1 MPKKEQKH
9 LLAPNNKTDKIII
22 RGARVHNLKNVSLEI
37 PKNKLVVITGVSGSG
52 KSSLAFDTI
61 YAEGQRRFVE
71 SLSSYARQFLERME
85 KPDVDFIQG
94 ISPAVAIEQKT
105 LTKNPRSTV
114 GTQTEIYDYL
124 RLLFARI
131 GNTYC
136 VQCGRLVKKDSVQ
149 TVIEQL
155 NAEIQSSEKVKIYV
169 LFPLYN
175 KNISDEEQL
184 TQLKTNG
191 FVRLLWHDEI
201 IDITESIPENFRVQ
215 EAFALVDRLVYSPLQ
230 IDNRFADSVETAF
243 RFGSGKMVIRL
254 LDEKKDLL
262 FSQKFECPFCNI
274 TYSEPEPQKFSFNT
288 PLGACPT
295 CQGFGRTVGI
305 DEDLVIPNKTKSLN
319 DGAIHCWTF
328 PRWIENYNDLVNIA
342 SIANVRLNIPYKD
355 LTEKEKNILWNGYK
369 NFDGIYKFFKFIEE
383 KSVYKIHY
391 RVFLSR
397 FRGYTNCFACKGSRL
412 RKESLNVKISD
423 KNIGEI
429 VQLTLGDCLK
439 FFEELKLTDIENKIA
454 FRILNEIRKRL
465 KYLVDVGIAYL
476 TLDRLSNS
484 LSGGESQRINLAT
497 ALGSSLV
504 GALYVLDEPTIGLH
518 SRDTLK
524 LISILKSLRN
534 LGNTVILVEHDKE
547 IMENA
552 DYIIDLGPLAGANG
566 GEIIFSGKYDEIK
579 KDKHSLTGKYLS
591 NALSIP
597 IPEFRKNGNRKF
609 ISIKGARENNLK
621 NIDVKIPLNC
631 FVCITGVSG
640 SGKSTLVHDV
650 LFAGVKK
657 QKEEYEGKIG
667 KFTSLEG
674 SQHIDNIELVDQS
687 PIGRS
692 SRSNPVT
699 YLKIF
704 DSIRELFSN
713 THQSKV
719 RGFSPGYFSFNV
731 PGGRCEACDGDGFQH
746 IEMQFLAEIE
756 LPCEVCEGKRFKKEI
771 LQIHFLDKNIH
782 DILMMTV
789 SEAILFFKKSPQ
801 SNKIAN
807 KLKILEEVGL
817 GYIRLGQSATTI
829 SGGEAQRLKL
839 ASFLTLSNT
848 EQHTLFIFDEP
859 TTGLHFHDI
868 PPLLQ
873 CFYRLLK
880 ENNSLIIIEHN
891 MEIIKCADWIIDL
904 GPDAGESGGEIIA
917 EGTPEEI
924 SKKINSHTAT
934 FLLKELL

>member
-1 MPKKEQKH
+1 MPIKEKKYER
-9 LLAPNNKTDKIII
+9 KTVKNQDTIVI
-22 RGARVHNLKNVSLEI
+22 RGARVHNLKNISLEI

-131 GNTYC
+131 GKTYC
-136 VQCGRLVKKDSVQ
+136 QQCGRFVKKDSVQ
-149 TVIEQL
+149 TVIERL
-155 NAEIQSSEKVKIYV
+155 NSETSTEKQTKIYI
-169 LFPLYN
+169 LFPLLL
-175 KNISDEEQL
+175 KNISLENQL
-184 TQLKTNG
+184 TQLKADG
-191 FVRLLWHDEI
+191 FIRLLWNNEI
-201 IDITESIPENFRVQ
+201 IDISESLPQDFTLENTFVV
-215 EAFALVDRLVYSPLQ
+215 VDRIAYSHIQ
-230 IDNRFADSVETAF
+230 TDNRFADSVEIAF
-243 RFGSGKMVIRL
+243 RYGKGTMLIRL
-254 LDEKKDLL
+254 FDLQKDLL
-262 FSQKFECPFCNI
+262 FNQEFACPHCNI
-274 TYSEPEPQKFSFNT
+274 PYTEPEPQIFSFNT

-305 DEDLVIPNKTKSLN
+305 DEDLVIPNKTKTLK
-319 DGAIHCWTF
+319 DGAIFCWTF
-328 PRWIENYNDLVNIA
+328 PRWINNFSDLANIA
-342 SIANVRLNIPYKD
+342 AVSGIRLDVPYID
-355 LTEKEKNILWNGYK
+355 LTEKEKNIIWNGCK

-397 FRGYTNCFACKGSRL
+397 FRGYTSCFACKGSRL
-412 RKESLNVKISD
+412 RVEALNIKIAE
-423 KNIGEI
+423 KNIGQI
-429 VQLTLGDCLK
+429 VQLTLADCLK
-439 FFEELKLTDIENKIA
+439 FFEELHLTEMEQKIGV
-454 FRILNEIRKRL
+454 RILNEIRKRL

-547 IMENA
+547 IMQHA
-552 DYIIDLGPLAGANG
+552 DYIIDLGPLAGTNG
-566 GEIIFSGKYDEIK
+566 GKIIFSGNINEIK
-579 KDKHSLTGKYLS
+579 SDNNSLTGKYLS
-591 NALSIP
+591 GTLTIP
-597 IPEFRKNGNRKF
+597 VPDFRKNGSGKF
-609 ISIKGARENNLK
+609 IVVKCSRENNLK
-621 NIDVKIPLNC
+621 NIDLKIPLNC

-640 SGKSTLVHDV
+640 SGKSTLVHDI
-650 LFAGVKK
+650 LYGGIKK
-657 QKEEYEGKIG
+657 QKGEYEGKIG

-674 SQHIDNIELVDQS
+674 SHHINNIELVDQS

-699 YLKIF
+699 YLKIY
-704 DSIRELFSN
+704 DAIRELFSN
-713 THQSKV
+713 THQAKI
-719 RGFSPGYFSFNV
+719 RGFSPGHFSFNV
-731 PGGRCEACDGDGFQH
+731 PGGRCEACDCDGFQH

-756 LPCEVCEGKRFKKEI
+756 LPCEVCGGKRFKKEV
-771 LQIHFLDKNIH
+771 LQIRFQEKNIH
-782 DILMMTV
+782 DVLQLTV
-789 SEAILFFKKSPQ
+789 TDAIHFFSSSPQ
-801 SNKIAN
+801 SVKIAQ

-817 GYIRLGQSATTI
+817 GYIHLGQSASTL

-839 ASFLTLSNT
+839 ATYLSMST
-848 EQHTLFIFDEP
+848 FEEHTLFIFDEP

-868 PPLLQ
+868 TPLLH
-873 CFYRLLK
+873 CFGRLLK
-880 ENNSLIIIEHN
+880 NNNSLIVIEHN
-891 MEIIKCADWIIDL
+891 IEVIKCADWIIDL
-904 GPDAGESGGEIIA
+904 GPEAGEGGGVIIA

-924 SKKINSHTAT
+924 VKKNNSHTAT
-934 FLLKELL
+934 FLLKELR

>member
-1 MPKKEQKH
+1 MPIKEKKYER
-9 LLAPNNKTDKIII
+9 KTVKNQDTIVI
-22 RGARVHNLKNVSLEI
+22 RGARVHNLKNISLEI

-131 GNTYC
+131 GKTYC
-136 VQCGRLVKKDSVQ
+136 QQCGRFVKKDSVQ
-149 TVIEQL
+149 TVIERL
-155 NAEIQSSEKVKIYV
+155 NSETSTEKQTKIYI
-169 LFPLYN
+169 LFPLLL
-175 KNISDEEQL
+175 KNISLENQL
-184 TQLKTNG
+184 TQLKADG
-191 FVRLLWHDEI
+191 FIRLLWNNEI
-201 IDITESIPENFRVQ
+201 IDISESLPQDFTLENTFVV
-215 EAFALVDRLVYSPLQ
+215 VDRIAYSHIQ
-230 IDNRFADSVETAF
+230 TDNRFADSVEIAF
-243 RFGSGKMVIRL
+243 RYGKGTMLIRL
-254 LDEKKDLL
+254 FDLQKDLL
-262 FSQKFECPFCNI
+262 FNQEFACPHCNI
-274 TYSEPEPQKFSFNT
+274 PYTEPEPQIFSFNT

-305 DEDLVIPNKTKSLN
+305 DEDLVIPNKTKTLK
-319 DGAIHCWTF
+319 DGAIFCWTF
-328 PRWIENYNDLVNIA
+328 PRWINNFSDLANIA
-342 SIANVRLNIPYKD
+342 AVSGIRLDVPYID
-355 LTEKEKNILWNGYK
+355 LTEKEKNIIWNGCK

-397 FRGYTNCFACKGSRL
+397 FRGYTSCFACKGSRL
-412 RKESLNVKISD
+412 RVEALNIKIAE
-423 KNIGEI
+423 KNIGQI
-429 VQLTLGDCLK
+429 VQLTLADCLK
-439 FFEELKLTDIENKIA
+439 FFEELHLTEMEQKIGV
-454 FRILNEIRKRL
+454 RILNEIRKRL

-547 IMENA
+547 IMQHA
-552 DYIIDLGPLAGANG
+552 DYIIDLGPLAGTNG
-566 GEIIFSGKYDEIK
+566 GKIIFSGNINEIK
-579 KDKHSLTGKYLS
+579 SDNNSLTGKYLS
-591 NALSIP
+591 GTLTIP
-597 IPEFRKNGNRKF
+597 VPDFRKNGSGKF
-609 ISIKGARENNLK
+609 IVVKGARENNLK
-621 NIDVKIPLNC
+621 NIDLKIPLNC

-640 SGKSTLVHDV
+640 SGKSTLVHDI
-650 LFAGVKK
+650 LYGGIKK
-657 QKEEYEGKIG
+657 QKGEYEGKIG

-674 SQHIDNIELVDQS
+674 SHHINNIELVDQS

-699 YLKIF
+699 YLKIY
-704 DSIRELFSN
+704 DAIRELFSN
-713 THQSKV
+713 THQAKI
-719 RGFSPGYFSFNV
+719 RGFSPGHFSFNV
-731 PGGRCEACDGDGFQH
+731 PGGRCEACDCDGFQH

-756 LPCEVCEGKRFKKEI
+756 LPCEVCGGKRFKKEV
-771 LQIHFLDKNIH
+771 LQIRFQEKNIH
-782 DILMMTV
+782 DVLQLTV
-789 SEAILFFKKSPQ
+789 TDAIHFFSSSPQ
-801 SNKIAN
+801 SVKIAQ

-817 GYIRLGQSATTI
+817 GYIHLGQSASTL

-839 ASFLTLSNT
+839 ATYLSMST
-848 EQHTLFIFDEP
+848 FEEHTLFIFDEP

-868 PPLLQ
+868 TPLLH
-873 CFYRLLK
+873 CFGRLLK
-880 ENNSLIIIEHN
+880 NNNSLIVIEHN
-891 MEIIKCADWIIDL
+891 IEVIKCADWIIDL
-904 GPDAGESGGEIIA
+904 GPEAGEGGGVIIA

-924 SKKINSHTAT
+924 VKKNNSHTAT
-934 FLLKELL
+934 FLLKELR

>member
-1 MPKKEQKH
+1 MPIKEKKYER
-9 LLAPNNKTDKIII
+9 KTVKNQDTIVI
-22 RGARVHNLKNVSLEI
+22 RGARVHNLKNISLEI

-131 GNTYC
+131 GKTYC
-136 VQCGRLVKKDSVQ
+136 QQCGRFVKKDSVQ
-149 TVIEQL
+149 TVIERL
-155 NAEIQSSEKVKIYV
+155 NSETSTEKQTKIYI
-169 LFPLYN
+169 LFPLLL
-175 KNISDEEQL
+175 KNISLENQL
-184 TQLKTNG
+184 TQLKADG
-191 FVRLLWHDEI
+191 FIRLLWNNEI
-201 IDITESIPENFRVQ
+201 IDISESLPQDFTLENTFVV
-215 EAFALVDRLVYSPLQ
+215 VDRIAYSHIQ
-230 IDNRFADSVETAF
+230 TDNRFADSVEIAF
-243 RFGSGKMVIRL
+243 RYGKGTMLIRL
-254 LDEKKDLL
+254 FDLQKDLL
-262 FSQKFECPFCNI
+262 FNQEFACPHCNI
-274 TYSEPEPQKFSFNT
+274 PYTEPEPQIFSFNT

-305 DEDLVIPNKTKSLN
+305 DEDLVIPNKTKTLK
-319 DGAIHCWTF
+319 DGAIFCWTF
-328 PRWIENYNDLVNIA
+328 PRWINNFSDLANIA
-342 SIANVRLNIPYKD
+342 AVSGIRLDVPYID
-355 LTEKEKNILWNGYK
+355 LTEKEKNIIWNGCK

-397 FRGYTNCFACKGSRL
+397 FRGYTSCFACKGSRL
-412 RKESLNVKISD
+412 RVEALNIKIAE
-423 KNIGEI
+423 KNIGQI
-429 VQLTLGDCLK
+429 VQLTLADCLK
-439 FFEELKLTDIENKIA
+439 FFEELHLTEMEQKIGV
-454 FRILNEIRKRL
+454 RILNEIRKRL

-547 IMENA
+547 IMQHA
-552 DYIIDLGPLAGANG
+552 DYIIDLGPLAGTNG
-566 GEIIFSGKYDEIK
+566 GKIIFSGNINEIK
-579 KDKHSLTGKYLS
+579 SDNNSLTGKYLS
-591 NALSIP
+591 GTLTIP
-597 IPEFRKNGNRKF
+597 VPDFRKNGSGKF
-609 ISIKGARENNLK
+609 IVVKGARENNLK
-621 NIDVKIPLNC
+621 NIDLKIPLNC

-640 SGKSTLVHDV
+640 SGKSTLVHDI
-650 LFAGVKK
+650 LYGGIKK
-657 QKEEYEGKIG
+657 QKGEYEGKIG

-674 SQHIDNIELVDQS
+674 SHHINNIELVDQS

-699 YLKIF
+699 YLKIY
-704 DSIRELFSN
+704 DAIRELFSN
-713 THQSKV
+713 THQAKI
-719 RGFSPGYFSFNV
+719 RGFSPGHFSFNV

-756 LPCEVCEGKRFKKEI
+756 LPCEVCGGKRFKKEV
-771 LQIHFLDKNIH
+771 LQIRFQEKNIH
-782 DILMMTV
+782 DVLQLTV
-789 SEAILFFKKSPQ
+789 TDAIHFFSSSPQ
-801 SNKIAN
+801 SVKIAQ

-817 GYIRLGQSATTI
+817 GYIHLGQSASTL

-839 ASFLTLSNT
+839 ATYLSMST
-848 EQHTLFIFDEP
+848 FEEHTLFIFDEP

-868 PPLLQ
+868 TPLLH
-873 CFYRLLK
+873 CFGRLLK
-880 ENNSLIIIEHN
+880 NNNSLIVIEHN
-891 MEIIKCADWIIDL
+891 IEVIKCADWIIDL
-904 GPDAGESGGEIIA
+904 GPEAGEGGGVIIA

-924 SKKINSHTAT
+924 VKKNNSHTAT
-934 FLLKELL
+934 FLLKELR